1 MDQTK
6 DFSSKW
12 TVGIGKN
19 DTRKTKV
26 LTKTSASI
34 LAPHV
39 SQAVYPP
46 FGLKYFWKYS
56 INLHSGLFFFSS
68 VCECLTSISPTSPIF
83 HTQLYPQFSSEKE
96 TQTNVANIN

>member
-12 TVGIGKN
+12 TVGIGRN

-56 INLHSGLFFFSS
+56 INLHSGLVFFLCVWVPDKYLSY
-68 VCECLTSISPTSPIF
+68 LTF